1 MRKIDVGEVTMKK
14 KKEQK
19 IDLINAS

>member
-19 IDLINAS
+19 IVLINDS